1 MAEVLISGVGFPPRW
16 MLVAAQS
23 GNCWGNSLINSATH
37 KGTNSNYKQ
46 PPLTDPPPSPPTPP
60 PRLHPHTFLRGE
72 GVFFFYNSDLIEFQF
87 TEYVDNHICV
97 LSLQSSMET
106 CSRVPAETRC
116 AANKGHSPVSPSE
129 EFYLEFLCATELWS
143 ARRSLRRAFTG
154 TDPAAVIP

>member
-1 MAEVLISGVGFPPRW
+1 MASDFHPDECWWLLRAVIVEVIVLLILPHIKG
-16 MLVAAQS
+16 QT
-23 GNCWGNSLINSATH
+23 AT
-37 KGTNSNYKQ
+37 TNS
-46 PPLTDPPPSPPTPP
+46 PPPPTPSPSPLTPP

-129 EFYLEFLCATELWS
+129 EFYLEFLCATEL
-143 ARRSLRRAFTG
+143 
-154 TDPAAVIP
+154 